1 MVSENGPIDRQ
12 RCVELDRAD
21 PLAALRAQF
30 TIPDGL
36 IYLDGNS
43 LGPLPAAT
51 PARVQDAMSIE
62 WGRDLIGSWNTHDWM
77 QLPAKIGNKIARLV
91 GAGDDELIVAD
102 STSVNLFKVLTAAAQ
117 IVRRLAPGRTEI
129 VSERL
134 NFPTDLYIAE
144 SVASANGLTLRL
156 VDLDPTRGIDAV
168 LDDAT
173 AIVLFTHV
181 DYRTGRMHDMADV
194 THRVHSA
201 GALMVWDLAH
211 SAGAVPV
218 DLTAADADFAIGC
231 GYKYLNGGP
240 GAPAFVWV
248 NPRHVDEPQ
257 PLRGWL
263 GHAAPFDFMPEYR
276 QADGIVGYQCG
287 TPPILSMVA
296 LECGVDTVLAADAH
310 GGMEALRAKSLAL
323 TSTFMELLA
332 PVCAD
337 HDLRVVT
344 PSEPSVRGSQVSFA
358 APEGS
363 YYMVQALIAR
373 GVVGDFRAPDIAR
386 FGCVPLYTRFVDIWD
401 AVEHI
406 RAVLDSDE
414 WREPRFAARSAVT

>member
-1 MVSENGPIDRQ
+1 
-12 RCVELDRAD
+12 
-21 PLAALRAQF
+21 
-30 TIPDGL
+30 
-36 IYLDGNS
+36 
-43 LGPLPAAT
+43 
-51 PARVQDAMSIE
+51 VQDAMSIE

-156 VDLDPTRGIDAV
+156 VDLDPTTGIDAV

-194 THRVHSA
+194 TDRVHST

-263 GHAAPFDFMPEYR
+263 GHAAPFDFTPEYR

-310 GGMEALRAKSLAL
+310 GGMDALRAKSLAL

-358 APEGS
+358 APEGA
-363 YYMVQALIAR
+363 YNMVQALIAR
-373 GVVGDFRAPDIAR
+373 GVIGDFRAPDIAR

-401 AVEHI
+401 GVEHI
-406 RAVLDSDE
+406 RAVLDSGE